1 MSRDRDESMREH
13 ALRIMEALSGVDE
26 ELLERSGR
34 ERQRRNLTAPG
45 HRRASR
51 TGAVGSRKRPI
62 WQAAGAWAAALCLG
76 VAGIASWSAY
86 GQRGGA
92 GDGSPLVKSGT
103 VYEENGMDMAGGQND
118 YPGDAP
124 ECEGAADVEE
134 HQKLGPAQGDAAAQG
149 NGTAQGDGMV
159 QGNGAAQGDA
169 AAQGNGAAQE
179 NSSVKDNSAV
189 HTGVESAGNYGDTG
203 RKDGLPQNI
212 DSENTGGFGQND
224 TEDGMTEI
232 VDGCGKLNAIEYS
245 LQAAGQ
251 IEGLGEYVPETLP
264 EGYKFES
271 AYSNQDLDRENLTVS
286 WSRGMDMILL
296 HLEQTQGTVETVD
309 VEKPEIY
316 DERLYEV
323 PYGETVPEE
332 YRQVFQDPVFALE
345 DFSLEIVESRMKA
358 YEDSGDAATPRG
370 NFKVLYPD
378 GVLVSF
384 NGRGTA
390 QEIWDMFCSMGH

>member
-1 MSRDRDESMREH
+1 
-13 ALRIMEALSGVDE
+13 
-26 ELLERSGR
+26 
-34 ERQRRNLTAPG
+34 
-45 HRRASR
+45 
-51 TGAVGSRKRPI
+51 
-62 WQAAGAWAAALCLG
+62 
-76 VAGIASWSAY
+76 
-86 GQRGGA
+86 
-92 GDGSPLVKSGT
+92 
-103 VYEENGMDMAGGQND
+103 MDMAGGQND

-134 HQKLGPAQGDAAAQG
+134 HQKLGLDQGDVAAQG

-332 YRQVFQDPVFALE
+332 YRQIFQDPVFALE

-358 YEDSGDAATPRG
+358 YEDSGDTATPRG

-390 QEIWDMFCSMGH
+390 QEIWDMFCSMGP

>member
-1 MSRDRDESMREH
+1 MSRDRDEGMREH

-76 VAGIASWSAY
+76 VAGIAGWSAY
-86 GQRGGA
+86 GQLRGA
-92 GDGSPLVKSGT
+92 GDGSPLIKSGT

-118 YPGDAP
+118 YPEDAP

-134 HQKLGPAQGDAAAQG
+134 HQKLGSDQGDVAAQG

-159 QGNGAAQGDA
+159 QGNGAAQGDGMV
-169 AAQGNGAAQE
+169 QGNGTAQE

-189 HTGVESAGNYGDTG
+189 HTGVEFAGNYGDTG

-232 VDGCGKLNAIEYS
+232 VGGCGKLNAIEYS

-345 DFSLEIVESRMKA
+345 DFSLEIVESRMKT
-358 YEDSGDAATPRG
+358 YEDSGDTATPRG

>member
-149 NGTAQGDGMV
+149 NGT
-159 QGNGAAQGDA
+159 
-169 AAQGNGAAQE
+169 AQE

-358 YEDSGDAATPRG
+358 YEDSGDTATPRG

>member
-134 HQKLGPAQGDAAAQG
+134 HQKLGP
-149 NGTAQGDGMV
+149 
-159 QGNGAAQGDA
+159 AQGDA

-358 YEDSGDAATPRG
+358 YEDSGDTATPRG

>member
-1 MSRDRDESMREH
+1 MSRDRDEGMREH

-134 HQKLGPAQGDAAAQG
+134 HQKLGPAQGD
-149 NGTAQGDGMV
+149 V
-159 QGNGAAQGDA
+159 

-358 YEDSGDAATPRG
+358 YEDSGDTATPRG

-390 QEIWDMFCSMGH
+390 QEIWDMFCSMGP